1 LVFLARLRCRRSLAG
16 EQRDLLPQ
24 WWQILKI
31 ANANCGLCDNIDSW
45 CRLVGRGPGSGLEF
59 KDRAVASDEAKM
71 AKKFIRTCSIWRTLE
86 VVGDTSTL
94 LILEA
99 SWLGARRFEDFRS
112 RTGLLKPLLS
122 DRLKRLLAAGI
133 FERRLYTESPRRF
146 EYQLTAKGRDL
157 YWTSLMMLRWER
169 HWAPTEGKIE
179 IVLRHKTCGQIF
191 DPTPICSDCKQEV
204 TARDVDWTEGPG
216 VGLMAATY
224 SRRRRYRDMSASRPE
239 ESTLLD
245 HVAQITGDRWASLVL
260 RSIFTGLR
268 KFDEICEDTA
278 IATNILS
285 ERLSWL
291 CAIGVLSMHQYSDRP
306 ARFEYR
312 LTAKGID
319 YYPILLMLLQWGD
332 KYYVS
337 PEGPPLLLTHRPCG
351 AELDAIVAC
360 SSCHEAVS
368 PESVEFDVVETR
380 IPAEGAVSAAT
391 QTVIH

>member
-1 LVFLARLRCRRSLAG
+1 MAR
-16 EQRDLLPQ
+16 
-24 WWQILKI
+24 
-31 ANANCGLCDNIDSW
+31 
-45 CRLVGRGPGSGLEF
+45 
-59 KDRAVASDEAKM
+59 
-71 AKKFIRTCSIWRTLE
+71 KFIRTCSIWRSLE
-86 VVGDTSTL
+86 VIGDTSTL

-99 SWLGARRFEDFRS
+99 SWLGARRFQDLRN

-122 DRLKRLLAAGI
+122 DRLKRLVAADI
-133 FERRLYTESPRRF
+133 FEKQLYSEAPRRF
-146 EYQLTAKGRDL
+146 EYHLTEKGRDL

-169 HWAPTEGKIE
+169 KWAPPEGKIA
-179 IVLRHKTCGQIF
+179 ITLRHRNCGAVF
-191 DPTPICSDCKQEV
+191 DPIPICSSCQREV
-204 TARDVDWTEGPG
+204 TARDVGWTEGPG

-224 SRRRRYRDMSASRPE
+224 SRRRRYRDMAAGRPA

-291 CAIGVLSMHQYSDRP
+291 CAIGVLALHPYSERP

-319 YYPILLMLLQWGD
+319 YYSILLMLLQWGD
-332 KYYVS
+332 TYYVS
-337 PEGPPLLLTHRPCG
+337 PEGPPLQLTHTPCG
-351 AELDAIVAC
+351 HELDAIVAC
-360 SSCHEAVS
+360 SACQEAVH
-368 PESVEFDVVETR
+368 PESVSYEVVEAG
-380 IPAEGAVSAAT
+380 PAGVLPASALP
-391 QTVIH
+391 